1 MKLLIIEDEKDLNYA
16 MTKALR
22 KAGYAVESAYDGRE
36 GLDILAQQVFDLVLL
51 DLNLP
56 KIDGIEVLR
65 RIREK
70 DLCLKVIIVSARSNI
85 DDRIEGLD
93 LGANDYVIKP
103 FDFKELEARIR
114 TALRMNY
121 QSLPTLLV
129 IGDISLNTNTKE
141 VKVAGKSIDLTSK
154 ELGILE
160 YLMVHRGRLISN
172 YELFTHVWEG
182 RIDNYTFT
190 DTLKYHIHTLKRKL
204 SQNTHKD
211 YIMNKRNQG
220 YRLIEYDE

>member
-22 KAGYAVESAYDGRE
+22 KAGYAVESAYDGEE
-36 GLDILAQQVFDLVLL
+36 GLDMVRQQVFDLVLL

-56 KIDGIEVLR
+56 KVDGIEVLR
-65 RIREK
+65 RIREN
-70 DLCLKVIIVSARSNI
+70 DLCLKVIIVSARSAI

-114 TALRMNY
+114 TALRMNW
-121 QSLPTLLV
+121 QSSPTLLV

-141 VKVAGKSIDLTSK
+141 VKVADKIVDLTSK

-160 YLMVHRGRLISN
+160 YLMVNRGRLISN
-172 YELFTHVWEG
+172 HELFTHVWEG
-182 RIDNYTFT
+182 RVDNYAFT

-204 SQNTHKD
+204 SHDTGKE

-220 YRLIEYDE
+220 YRLIEPDE